1 MLDKKTFE
9 ENFLKFSGMKNKV
22 KEDPNLLSFH
32 IYPEAGWLN
41 DPNGLC
47 EYNGIYH
54 IYYQYSPLDENK
66 ADTCWGHVS
75 TEDFINYKREE
86 TFIYPDS
93 KLDKDGAYSGSAFIR
108 DGKINFFYTG
118 NVKHDG
124 KYDFIKEGREHN
136 TIKLVSDGYK
146 YYDKRLILDNDDY
159 PKDMTKHVRDPKIYE
174 KDGCFYMFIG
184 ARSLEDK
191 GLVLVYRSKD
201 LDNFT
206 YHMKIE
212 TYYDFGYMWECPDFF
227 TIDSKDF
234 LILCPQG
241 LASETYRFQ
250 NIYQAGYFPIEIDL
264 SKKNYKLGEF
274 AELDYGFDFYA
285 PQTFEDSRS
294 RRILIGRM
302 GMPDADYTNPTIEY
316 KWQHCLTIPRRLS
329 VKNGKLCQN
338 PISEME
344 NLRKDNITLKRG
356 ENYEYF
362 VFEAL
367 AKNIKESF
375 KINLRSDVSLSYDD
389 GILRLNM
396 CDSSFGRDTRQVK
409 INVISDLRIYSD
421 KSSLEI
427 FINEGEYVLT
437 SRVYSKKAGFY
448 SKDLDFDLYT
458 LDSIGFI

>member
-1 MLDKKTFE
+1 MFDKKTFE
-9 ENFLKFSGMKNKV
+9 ENFAKFSEMKNRV
-22 KEDPNLLSFH
+22 KKDPNLLSFH

-47 EYNGIYH
+47 ECKGRYH

-86 TFIYPDS
+86 TFLYPDS
-93 KLDKDGAYSGSAFIR
+93 KLDKDGAYSGSAFIK

-124 KYDFIKEGREHN
+124 EYDFVKEGREHN
-136 TIKLVSDGYK
+136 TIKLVSDAYK
-146 YYDKRLILDNDDY
+146 YSDKKLILDNDDY

-174 KDGCFYMFIG
+174 KDGYFYMFIG

-191 GLVLVYRSKD
+191 GLVLVYKSND

-206 YHMKIE
+206 YHMRIE
-212 TYYDFGYMWECPDFF
+212 TDYEFGYMWECPDFF

-241 LASETYRFQ
+241 LKAEDYKFQ
-250 NIYQAGYFPIEIDL
+250 NVYQAGYFPIEINL
-264 SKKNYKLGEF
+264 SEKAYKLGEF
-274 AELDYGFDFYA
+274 TELDYGFDFYA
-285 PQTFEDSRS
+285 PQTFEDSKS
-294 RRILIGRM
+294 RRILIGWM
-302 GMPDADYTNPTIEY
+302 GMPDAVYTNPTTEY

-338 PISEME
+338 PISEMK
-344 NLRKDNITLKRG
+344 NLRKDQISLKRG
-356 ENYEYF
+356 ESYEDF

-367 AKNIKESF
+367 AINNKDSF
-375 KINLRSDVSLSYDD
+375 KIYLRRDVSLSYSD
-389 GILRLNM
+389 GILTLDM
-396 CDSSFGRDTRQVK
+396 GDSSFGRDIRQVK
-409 INVISDLRIYSD
+409 IDKISDLRIYSD

-437 SRVYSKKAGFY
+437 SRVYSEKAGFY
-448 SKDLDFDLYT
+448 SNDLNLDLYT
-458 LDSIGFI
+458 LNSIKFI

>member
-1 MLDKKTFE
+1 MLDKKLFE
-9 ENFLKFSGMKNKV
+9 ENFVKFSGMKDKV
-22 KEDPNLLSFH
+22 KKDPNLLSFH

-47 EYNGIYH
+47 EYKGRYH
-54 IYYQYSPLDENK
+54 LYYQYSPLDENK

-75 TEDFINYKREE
+75 TEDFLNYKREE
-86 TFIYPDS
+86 AFIYPDS
-93 KLDKDGAYSGSAFIR
+93 KLDKDGAYSGSAFIK

-124 KYDFIKEGREHN
+124 EYDFIKEGREHN

-146 YYDKRLILDNDDY
+146 SSDKKLILDNDDY

-191 GLVLVYRSKD
+191 GLVLVYKSKD
-201 LDNFT
+201 LDDFT
-206 YHMKIE
+206 YHMRIE
-212 TYYDFGYMWECPDFF
+212 TDYDFGYMWECPDFF

-241 LASETYRFQ
+241 LEAETYKFQ

-264 SKKNYKLGEF
+264 REKTYKLGEF
-274 AELDYGFDFYA
+274 TELDYGFDFYA
-285 PQTFEDSRS
+285 PQTFEDSKS
-294 RRILIGRM
+294 RRILIGWM
-302 GMPDADYTNPTIEY
+302 GMPDAVYTNPTTKY
-316 KWQHCLTIPRRLS
+316 KWQHCLTIARRIS

-338 PISEME
+338 PIPEME
-344 NLRKDNITLKRG
+344 NMRKDHDILKIG
-356 ENYEYF
+356 DSYEDF

-367 AKNIKESF
+367 AKNTKDCFEIS
-375 KINLRSDVSLSYDD
+375 LRSDVSLSYTD
-389 GILRLNM
+389 GILTLDM
-396 CDSSFGRDTRQVK
+396 GDSSFGRDIRQVK
-409 INVISDLRIYSD
+409 IDKIKDLRIYSD

-437 SRVYSKKAGFY
+437 SRVYSEKAGFY
-448 SKDLDFDLYT
+448 SNDLNFDLYT
-458 LDSIGFI
+458 LNSIKFI